1 MQGTAAWTRLWS
13 KRNGD
18 VKITMTIHTL
28 LYNERIKIVV
38 ACEKEMAYSWY
49 ECLHGGKIMTG
60 S

>member
-1 MQGTAAWTRLWS
+1 MQGTTAWTRHWS
-13 KRNGD
+13 KKNGHE
-18 VKITMTIHTL
+18 KITVMIHAL
-28 LYNERIKIVV
+28 LYSERIKILV